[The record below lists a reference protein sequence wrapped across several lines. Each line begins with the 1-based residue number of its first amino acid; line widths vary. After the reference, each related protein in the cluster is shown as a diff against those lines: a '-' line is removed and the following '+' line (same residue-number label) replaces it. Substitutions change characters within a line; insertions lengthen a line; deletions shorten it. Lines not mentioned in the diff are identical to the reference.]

1 MARNWRPRASLD
13 CLRTRAAMLAR
24 VRQYFA
30 ETGALEVETPIL
42 ARAATPD
49 PQLDSFVTED
59 GGALYLHTSPEFFMK
74 RLLAAGSGS
83 IYQIA
88 KVFRR
93 GEQGR
98 RHAREFSMLEWYRVG
113 VSYRDLMDDVA
124 QVVACALGPLRVL
137 APPEHLSY
145 AEAFRRYCGVDGLS
159 GDVAAFRAAA
169 ARLEIDFDANES
181 DVDVWRDLLL
191 THAIEPNLGQG
202 RLGFIRDFPAS
213 QAALARLRPGTPPVA
228 ERFEVYLDG
237 IELANGFAELRDADE
252 QRARFET
259 QLAQRRARGLPPV
272 PVDEEFLTALAAGI
286 PECSGVALGLDRLLL
301 CGLGLKDLAATQT
314 FQVR

>member
-1 MARNWRPRASLD
+1 MARDWRPRASLD

-42 ARAATPD
+42 SRTATPD

-98 RHAREFSMLEWYRVG
+98 RHAREFSMLEWYRVDMT
-113 VSYRDLMDDVA
+113 YRELMDDVA
-124 QVVACALGPLRVL
+124 QVIACALGPLRTL
-137 APPEHLSY
+137 SASEHLSY
-145 AEAFRRYCGVDGLS
+145 AEAFKRYCGVDGVS
-159 GDVAAFRAAA
+159 EDVAAFRAAA
-169 ARLEIDFDANES
+169 ARLGIAFDAHEA

-191 THAIEPNLGQG
+191 THAIEPHLGQG
-202 RLGFIRDFPAS
+202 RLSFIFDYPAS

-237 IELANGFAELRDADE
+237 IELANGFAELRDANE
-252 QRARFET
+252 QRTRFEG
-259 QLAQRRARGLPPV
+259 QLAQRRARGLAPV
-272 PVDEEFLTALAAGI
+272 PLDEEFLRAVTALPA
-286 PECSGVALGLDRLLL
+286 CSGVALGLDRLLL
-301 CGLGLKDLAATQT
+301 CGLGLEDIATTQA
-314 FQVR
+314 FKVR